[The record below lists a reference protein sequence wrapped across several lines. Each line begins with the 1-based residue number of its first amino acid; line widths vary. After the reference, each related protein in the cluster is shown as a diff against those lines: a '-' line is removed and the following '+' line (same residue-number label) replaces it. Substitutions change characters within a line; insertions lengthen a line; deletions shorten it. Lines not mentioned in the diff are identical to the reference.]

1 LGSRMHLIVT
11 SREFASPPNSTTKS
25 IYACQDSSTQREGTV
40 SLIPELLS
48 RTHQLRFSTEH

>member
-1 LGSRMHLIVT
+1 MHLIVT
-11 SREFASPPNSTTKS
+11 SREFASPPDSTTKS